1 MSPLRHRLDLQEWSR
16 GGPSTPDLDRRRQQS
31 GETSCPATCLSFIHP
46 YHTYVYTYYI
56 YIYILC
62 IHIIYTIYTY
72 YIYNYIIIYIYIH
85 IIYIITY
92 YIYILYI
99 SDDIHISDIYLYN
112 CWNCSMY
119 TYLYIIFYTYLYI
132 IICKSCMRV
141 FPTCMPLPKVFMSRP
156 SAHRMK
162 WAMRKHKR
170 RAGTLSSDWVPWHGR
185 LTDARVIHIYI
196 YIYTYIYVSLSLY
209 IHVYICIYIHT
220 HTHKCFKT

>member
-1 MSPLRHRLDLQEWSR
+1 M
-16 GGPSTPDLDRRRQQS
+16 
-31 GETSCPATCLSFIHP
+31 
-46 YHTYVYTYYI
+46 YN
-56 YIYILC
+56 YILY
-62 IHIIYTIYTY
+62 IHIIYTY
-72 YIYNYIIIYIYIH
+72 YIYMLYIH
-85 IIYIITY
+85 VI
-92 YIYILYI
+92 
-99 SDDIHISDIYLYN
+99 IHISDIYLYN

-185 LTDARVIHIYI
+185 LTDARVIYIYTSIHIYI
-196 YIYTYIYVSLSLY
+196 HLYIYICISLSIY
-209 IHVYICIYIHT
+209 IHVYIYIHIRINVLKRK
-220 HTHKCFKT
+220 HTSPKPQTSS

>member
-1 MSPLRHRLDLQEWSR
+1 
-16 GGPSTPDLDRRRQQS
+16 
-31 GETSCPATCLSFIHP
+31 
-46 YHTYVYTYYI
+46 
-56 YIYILC
+56 
-62 IHIIYTIYTY
+62 
-72 YIYNYIIIYIYIH
+72 
-85 IIYIITY
+85 
-92 YIYILYI
+92 
-99 SDDIHISDIYLYN
+99 
-112 CWNCSMY
+112 MY

-196 YIYTYIYVSLSLY
+196 YTSIHIYIYICISLYIY
-209 IHVYICIYIHT
+209 IHVYIYIYIYIYIHT